1 MKLLL
6 IITFI
11 FSATVLGETEVP
23 KGKRVTQKNESKR
36 DKLFKQSMNHFGNKD
51 YFTALDLVAQQYKYS
66 TPDQNMQHYIEK
78 LVGHTGTHY
87 FNTFT
92 DLELR
97 KMNIPTTDLIMAKR
111 NLYLKKFR
119 YTHKRLKR
127 MPKGH
132 RLYPEALLVKGTA
145 YMMDRKYDKAI
156 KTYQEC
162 SEIAYGWEKRTEDRQ
177 ENYFAVIKETCIIN
191 IARIHYKQKNY
202 ELAIRHY
209 ENIPKKSFKWPY
221 TLLEKAW
228 AYYYTGNYNRSLGI
242 LLTYNSPLLAS
253 YFTPEAEVL
262 KALNYFKLCLYE
274 DALKTVDD
282 YYNTYAPRS
291 KSLKSII
298 TKNKNK
304 SLYFFDF
311 MFKPI
316 EDSEKENKFLRN
328 LITRMSKRIKFNLD
342 LNSFYQM
349 NEEIYRANKGANLK
363 LLLRMQKDLKEQI
376 NHYVKVSM
384 YRFINEI
391 HDLSSEMF
399 NLKLEILSRKR
410 DLAYKNR
417 TFKKDRSR
425 GDFKNI
431 TRESHQE
438 FWTFKSS
445 FWADELGD
453 YSLALTSSCKT
464 TRITN

>member
-1 MKLLL
+1 MKFLTFTLLF
-6 IITFI
+6 TFMTNVYADQA
-11 FSATVLGETEVP
+11 SKTRRLY
-23 KGKRVTQKNESKR
+23 NESIKHYN
-36 DKLFKQSMNHFGNKD
+36 KKD
-51 YFTALDLVAQQYKYS
+51 YFTALDIIAREFKYS
-66 TPDQNMQHYIEK
+66 TPDQNIQHYIEK

-97 KMNIPTTDLIMAKR
+97 KLNIPTTDLIMAKR

-119 YTHKRLKR
+119 FTHKRLKR

-145 YMMDRKYDKAI
+145 YLMDKKYNKAL
-156 KTYQEC
+156 KTYKDC
-162 SEIAYGWEKRTEDRQ
+162 SEVAYGWEKRTKNKKQ
-177 ENYFAVIKETCIIN
+177 NYFAVIKETCIIN
-191 IARIHYKQKNY
+191 IARIHFKQKNY
-202 ELAIRHY
+202 KLAIRNY
-209 ENIPKKSFKWPY
+209 EDIPKRSFKWPY

-274 DALKTVDD
+274 DALDVIDK
-282 YYNTYAPRS
+282 YYTTYAPRS
-291 KSLKSII
+291 DKLKRII
-298 TKNKNK
+298 NGQGKKD
-304 SLYFFDF
+304 LYFFNL
-311 MFKPI
+311 MFSPI
-316 EDSEKENKFLRN
+316 SKSEKDNKFLRN
-328 LITRMSKRIKFNLD
+328 LITQMSKRIKYNLD
-342 LNSFYQM
+342 LNTYYKM
-349 NEEIYRANKGANLK
+349 NQEIYRANKGANLK
-363 LLLRMQKDLKEQI
+363 LLLAMQKDLKEQI

-384 YRFINEI
+384 YKFINEI
-391 HDLSSEMF
+391 HELSSEMF

-410 DLAYKNR
+410 DLAYKNK
-417 TFKKDRSR
+417 TFNKDRSR

-431 TRESHQE
+431 KREPHQE
-438 FWTFKSS
+438 FWTFKSA

-453 YSLALTSSCKT
+453 YSLALTSTCKT
-464 TRITN
+464 RRMSR